1 MKVKFIGFPEAK
13 LKSKPTGGKTVKK
26 ALWGDWTVILEEKG
40 NYRKIKCRGAYG
52 WVHKDKLQDDRLLE
66 INFIDVGQGDGCYIV
81 TPDDEVIIVDAG
93 EEDNMYRF
101 LRWRYNLN
109 RNRYTVPVKHL
120 IISHPDQ
127 DHYYGFRHLVK
138 STRFK
143 IENVYHNGIVE
154 RKGTHTLGKKEDGF
168 LTEIANTHQKV
179 VDIVTNDNLRGR
191 KRYPTL
197 LNNVVKNHPNAVI
210 QMLKKDD
217 EIENYTKNDKVH
229 LQILGPVSETKNGKL
244 ALKYLNNDGET
255 KNGHSVIVQLHFNK
269 VKVLLGGD
277 TNDASEAYLSEHYTS
292 FNPLTVS
299 DNDKAEMITKG
310 RKVFQTDILK
320 SCHHGSHKFLDDFLS
335 FFNPVV
341 TVISSGDNETHTHP
355 RPDTLGTIGKH
366 SRGIRPLIFSTE
378 LARSAK
384 EKTEIKEKDILELAK
399 LYSERKKASADD
411 KKKISKKIDKL
422 KYSLQRNI
430 AVYGMINVR
439 TDGEKVIIAQKK
451 EAKGAGFIIYEL
463 HPNADGKLEYAVKK

>member
-1 MKVKFIGFPEAK
+1 MNVKFIGFPEAV
-13 LKSKPTGGKTVKK
+13 LKTKPTKGKTVKK
-26 ALWGDWTVILEEKG
+26 VLWGDWTVVLEEKG

-52 WVHKDKLQDDRLLE
+52 WVHKDKLQDNRLLE

-81 TPDDEVIIVDAG
+81 TPKDEIIIVDAG

-109 RNRYTVPVKHL
+109 RNRFIVPIKHL

-127 DHYYGFRHLVK
+127 DHYYGFRHLVNSK
-138 STRFK
+138 RFN

-154 RKGTHTLGKKEDGF
+154 RKGEHTLGEKEDGF
-168 LTEIANTHQKV
+168 LVDIANTHKKV
-179 VDIVTNDNLRGR
+179 VDIVTDDILRGR

-197 LNNVVKNHPNAVI
+197 LNNVLKNHPNAI
-210 QMLKKDD
+210 LKMLKKDD
-217 EIENYTKNDKVH
+217 EIENYGKNDDVFLKV
-229 LQILGPVSETKNGKL
+229 LGPVTTTKNNKL

-255 KNGHSVIVQLHFNK
+255 KNGHSVIVQLQFDK
-269 VKVLLGGD
+269 IKVLLGGD
-277 TNDASEAYLSEHYTS
+277 TNDASEAYLSEHYTG

-299 DNDKAEMITKG
+299 EADREEMITKG
-310 RKVFQTDILK
+310 RAVFQSDILK

-335 FFNPVV
+335 FFNPVA
-341 TVISSGDNETHTHP
+341 TIISSGDNETHTHP

-366 SRGIRPLIFSTE
+366 SRGVRPLIFSTE

-384 EKTEIKEKDILELAK
+384 EKTEIKEKEILKLAK
-399 LYSERKKASADD
+399 LYVERKAASGDE
-411 KKKISKKIDKL
+411 KKKISKKIDQL

-451 EAKGAGFIIYEL
+451 EASGAGFIIYEL
-463 HPNADGKLEYAVKK
+463 HPNVNGELEYTVKK